1 MDVEGLLLGKQSI
14 WFWPISPHFHNAI
27 EGGMPCLSFFLLGV
41 PCWTATHKLNLHML
55 GLSLKV
61 A

>member
-1 MDVEGLLLGKQSI
+1 MDVECLLLGKQSI
-14 WFWPISPHFHNAI
+14 WSWPISPHFHNAI
-27 EGGMPCLSFFLLGV
+27 EGEMPCLSFFYWVFHIGQR
-41 PCWTATHKLNLHML
+41 HKLNLHML